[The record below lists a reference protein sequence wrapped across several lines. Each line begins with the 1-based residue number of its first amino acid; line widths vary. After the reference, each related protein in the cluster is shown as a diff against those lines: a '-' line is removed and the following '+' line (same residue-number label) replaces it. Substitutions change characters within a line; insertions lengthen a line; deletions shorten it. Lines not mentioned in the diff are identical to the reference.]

1 MTTTD
6 NRFLHIL
13 FRAKYYLGLII
24 AIIIILIWHFFKIDS
39 LEKSTETER
48 LGIINR
54 YEIKLDS
61 LNEANLQQTAKT
73 FSRAIRGELLRGN
86 KEQINQYFNEFI
98 KTPGI
103 IKLQLIN
110 TENSVIEIST
120 DKKYEGTKNVDY
132 VNIKGQEIVTGLQE
146 LRIVTP
152 ISNMNN
158 FIGIF
163 ILEANKMKK

>member
-1 MTTTD
+1 V
-6 NRFLHIL
+6 NS
-13 FRAKYYLGLII
+13 Y
-24 AIIIILIWHFFKIDS
+24 
-39 LEKSTETER
+39 
-48 LGIINR
+48 
-54 YEIKLDS
+54 
-61 LNEANLQQTAKT
+61 
-73 FSRAIRGELLRGN
+73 
-86 KEQINQYFNEFI
+86 
-98 KTPGI
+98 
-103 IKLQLIN
+103 QLIN